1 MRTTLNINI
10 PTPCHEDWNIMTPQ
24 QKGRH
29 CASCEKT
36 VFDFTSKT
44 DEQIIKTY
52 QNQGNLCGRFKSTQ
66 LDRELVLNRKE
77 KNNYISYAASTLF
90 AFLSFGSMDVEAQ
103 EQPKVIAL
111 DSSHNPTVK
120 GKIAVSILSKTIN
133 GTVTDS
139 YNGLPILGVN
149 VVIKGTNTG
158 VATDFDGHYKLK
170 AKKGDTLVFSLLGY
184 EKKEIM
190 VSNSNTYNLAYQ
202 PSDLDIMGEIMI
214 YDPKIE
220 KTHNKHE
227 GENLDDEERSDTG
240 QLLYKITNI
249 FRRKK

>member
-1 MRTTLNINI
+1 
-10 PTPCHEDWNIMTPQ
+10 MTPQ

-52 QNQGNLCGRFKSTQ
+52 QTQGNLCGRFKSTQ
-66 LDRELVLNRKE
+66 LDRELVLSRKE
-77 KNNYISYAASTLF
+77 KNNYISYVASTLF

-103 EQPKVIAL
+103 EQPKVITIDAFQ
-111 DSSHNPTVK
+111 NPTIK
-120 GKIAVSILSKTIN
+120 GKIAVSIFNKMIS

-139 YNGLPILGVN
+139 YNGLPIVGVN
-149 VVIKGTNTG
+149 VVIKGTKTG

-170 AKKGDTLVFSLLGY
+170 AKKGDTLVFSYLGY
-184 EKKEIM
+184 NRKEVK
-190 VSNSNTYNLAYQ
+190 VSHSNMYNILFES
-202 PSDLDIMGEIMI
+202 SDISIMGEIMI
-214 YDPKIE
+214 HDPKIE
-220 KTHNKHE
+220 KTHNKNE
-227 GENLDDEERSDTG
+227 SENLDSKERSTTG
-240 QLLYKITNI
+240 QLLYKMTSI